1 MYCIDFYLE
10 AVVKSVILSCTL
22 RTQHSDSAVSKRGGV
37 VATYILLPATY
48 TFLSF
53 VLLFE
58 NYLYLQRFALN

>member
-1 MYCIDFYLE
+1 MYCIDFYLD

-22 RTQHSDSAVSKRGGV
+22 HTRIQTVQFQRERWV

-48 TFLSF
+48 TFFSF

-58 NYLYLQRFALN
+58 NYLYLQRLR